1 MAGIGDNS
9 GALLQFVQQIESLA
23 EEKQAVADQQKE
35 IFAEAKAQGYDTKI
49 IRKVIARRKRDKAAL
64 AEEESLIEMYE
75 EALFNAAARMM
86 A

>member
-23 EEKQAVADQQKE
+23 EEKQAVADQQKA

>member
-35 IFAEAKAQGYDTKI
+35 IFAVAKAQGYDTKI

-64 AEEESLIEMYE
+64 AEEESLIELYE

>member
-35 IFAEAKAQGYDTKI
+35 IFAVAKAQGYDTKI